1 MASHDKTEKATPKKR
16 EEARKKGQVARSVE
30 LNGAVVLMAALMV
43 LPAVAP
49 MLLDQVSRAARRS
62 IALMSNPGVV
72 SQRGIWTLAGEIAVP
87 AGMAVLP
94 IAFACMAAGVAINVL
109 QVGWKPSVHSLKP
122 DIKKINPV
130 SGAKNLFGPRAAVET
145 AKNLIK
151 VIAVG
156 AIVAQATLPRLKE
169 FGALVGMPPVALLPA
184 LGREVLQIAQRGA
197 AAYLVIA
204 MLDYAY
210 QRYKFDKDLRMGK
223 QEVKD
228 EFKQQSSPQEVR
240 SALRRRQMQAA
251 NRRMMDAIPGADVVV
266 TNPTHY
272 AVALRYDS
280 ANAAPEVV
288 AKGMDHVAARIREA
302 AREAG
307 VPIVPD
313 PPLAR
318 ALHAAVEVGQ
328 AIPEELYQGVAQIL
342 AFVYRM
348 AARRAA

>member
-1 MASHDKTEKATPKKR
+1 
-16 EEARKKGQVARSVE
+16 
-30 LNGAVVLMAALMV
+30 
-43 LPAVAP
+43 
-49 MLLDQVSRAARRS
+49 
-62 IALMSNPGVV
+62 
-72 SQRGIWTLAGEIAVP
+72 
-87 AGMAVLP
+87 MAVLP

-109 QVGWKPSVHSLKP
+109 QVGWKPSLQTLKP
-122 DIKKINPV
+122 DIKKINPI

-151 VIAVG
+151 VLAVG
-156 AIVAQATLPRLKE
+156 AIVAHATLPRLKE
-169 FGALVGMPPVALLPA
+169 FGALVGMPPVALMPA

-204 MLDYAY
+204 LLDYAY

-272 AVALRYDS
+272 AVALRYDDKTD
-280 ANAAPEVV
+280 AAPVVV
-288 AKGMDHVAARIREA
+288 AKGVDEQAEKIREI
-302 AREAG
+302 ARSNG
-307 VPIVPD
+307 VPVLSR

-318 ALHAAVEVGQ
+318 ALYKHVKEGRAVPGNLYRAVAEV
-328 AIPEELYQGVAQIL
+328 L
-342 AFVYRM
+342 AYVYRL
-348 AARRAA
+348 RQRGSR